1 MKIRTLLICTF
12 AFIAQTFSAQT
23 FETAS
28 EAVANMG
35 LGWNLGN
42 SLDSHQAG
50 LTDVTKTELLRGQA
64 PTKPELMAMLKDA
77 GFGAV
82 RVPVTWYPHMSS
94 NGTVDAAWMARVKEI
109 VDYVLDQDMYCIIN
123 VHHDGTHKDYGS
135 FPGHPWLQAS
145 MSNYNN
151 NYARFAS
158 LWTQIA
164 NTFKD
169 YDQRLIFEGYNELLD
184 SYNSWNYAS
193 SNCEDAYD
201 ASVASDAY
209 SAINSY
215 AQCFV
220 DAVRATGGNNAQ
232 RNLVVNT
239 YAAACARGSW
249 KKHLKEPLTEIQL
262 PTDVNPNHIIFGV
275 HTYPRIADTDS
286 LGVRSERDI
295 NELKEELD
303 SQFTNLTNILAA
315 KGAPVIISEWGSSNV
330 DATITDYDALREHFI
345 YFVDDFVKRSNDAGI
360 AHFYWMGISDRADRT
375 LPVFTQPDLAETMLK
390 AHLGDDY
397 TPCLPTTTDYEAKTY
412 KVTYLKRY
420 GELLLADFS
429 TLQGDFTQIT
439 VEFAEKTTRSRIQL
453 RTYYSDGSSTST
465 NTGSTFSHTQRL
477 DTDGSIPTLSVLI
490 YSGSDNLNYT
500 PKISRVYLTKSD
512 GTTVDLIPK
521 PYFDCKME
529 VLGTPL
535 FNNIAV
541 GDALYTSLYY
551 SDKNFIVPSGITA
564 KAYKVEDDRLV
575 SVKAYE
581 EEDVIPMATGVVLRA
596 NAPGKYLFRHTTE
609 AGEAPVGS
617 MLRGSDTEE
626 TTTGGDTYYMLS
638 LNSDND
644 INSAGF
650 YYKYENGA
658 PFLNDAHKAYL
669 AVPTAQNLAAH
680 YIFDEESEEVFPTG
694 LSNYATMPENSSW
707 YTIDGRKLNAAPTSP
722 GIYIHNG
729 KKIIIK

>member
-1 MKIRTLLICTF
+1 MKLRTLLICTV

-23 FETAS
+23 FETAT

-35 LGWNLGN
+35 IGWNLGN
-42 SLDSHQAG
+42 SLDSHKAG
-50 LTDVTKTELLRGQA
+50 ETDVLKTELLRGQA
-64 PTKPELMAMLKDA
+64 PTKPELMTMLKDA

-109 VDYVLDQDMYCIIN
+109 VDYVLDQGMYCIIN
-123 VHHDGTHKDYGS
+123 VHHDGTYKDYGS

-151 NYARFAS
+151 NYARFAN

-193 SNCEDAYD
+193 SNCEDSYD
-201 ASVASDAY
+201 ASIASDAY

-239 YAAACARGSW
+239 YAAACARGFW

-295 NELKEELD
+295 DELKEELD
-303 SQFTNLTNILAA
+303 SQFVNLTNILAA

-330 DATITDYDALREHFI
+330 DATVTDYDALRDHYL
-345 YFVDDFVKRSNDAGI
+345 YFVDDFVKRAKDAGFT
-360 AHFYWMGISDRADRT
+360 HFYWMGISDRADRT

-397 TPCLPTTTDYEAKTY
+397 TPCLPTETDYEAKAY
-412 KVTYLKRY
+412 KVTFLKQY

-429 TLQGDFTQIT
+429 TLQGDFTKIT
-439 VEFAEKTTRSRIQL
+439 VEFAEKPTKSRIEL
-453 RTYYSDGSSTST
+453 RTYYPDDNISKRIGAVSS
-465 NTGSTFSHTQRL
+465 FTQSFN
-477 DTDGSIPTLSVLI
+477 TDGSVPTYAVLI
-490 YSGSDNLNYT
+490 YTSGVNLNYT
-500 PKISRVYLTKSD
+500 PKISRVFLTKSD
-512 GTTVDLIPK
+512 GTTVDVIPR

-541 GDALYTSLYY
+541 SDALYTSLYY

-564 KAYKVEDDRLV
+564 KAYKVENDRLV

-581 EEDVIPMATGVVLRA
+581 EEEVIPMATGVVLRA

-609 AGEAPVGS
+609 TGEEPVGS
-617 MLRGSDTEE
+617 MLRGSDTDE

-650 YYKYENGA
+650 YYKYDNGA

-669 AVPTAQNLAAH
+669 AVPAAQNLAAR
-680 YIFDEESEEVFPTG
+680 YIFDEEAEDETFPTG
-694 LSNYATMPENSSW
+694 ISNYATMPENSSW
-707 YTIDGRKLNAAPTSP
+707 YTIDGRKLNSAPTSP